1 MTPPPRA
8 CYAGPIVVILVQRA
22 TPSPL
27 GKAQPS
33 MLKEAGVVVRLRQ
46 HMYSH
51 GIKNCSCVNYL
62 IIYFYNSI
70 K

>member
-33 MLKEAGVVVRLRQ
+33 MLKEAGVAVLLRQ
-46 HMYSH
+46 HMVSKIARALARSH
-51 GIKNCSCVNYL
+51 KLFDNIFL
-62 IIYFYNSI
+62 
-70 K
+70 